1 MGSKELTKLPLYF
14 LMVGMR
20 GWENQPNIYYIYIDI
35 VGVDISFVR
44 IPAIK
49 GGMTIP
55 KIRSLDPGTYVSW
68 VKSQKS

>member
-55 KIRSLDPGTYVSW
+55 KIRILSPDTHEFL
-68 VKSQKS
+68 